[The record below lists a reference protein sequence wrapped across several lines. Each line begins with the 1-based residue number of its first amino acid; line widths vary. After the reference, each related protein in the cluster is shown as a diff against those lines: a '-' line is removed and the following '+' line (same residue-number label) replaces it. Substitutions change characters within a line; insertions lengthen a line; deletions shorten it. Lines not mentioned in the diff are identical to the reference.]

1 MGAYRGMRALGLR
14 VLAGAIGLGVAAS
27 AATALS
33 IRPPPAYNQTLTLAG
48 GPKARSFDV
57 GDPNAPIATARY
69 GDAAPLVS
77 EVVSNVQSEA
87 PVRAAS
93 LADTAPL
100 GEVPAAEPP
109 EALPSA
115 TLPARLLTAER
126 PRRQPRLALSRPAF
140 NQERLAGFEN
150 VESLAFTPTSQQTT
164 FRRLSVNASRLLGKM
179 GTSATDARR
188 GRWMLF
194 AASSGKALGLNVVR
208 DPVAGWRS
216 AGWSQERLARF
227 GTHQLGLGWRKDN
240 KQLSLSA
247 TRRKLSVQ
255 DISKKDVVFGL
266 TLSVKTR

>member
-1 MGAYRGMRALGLR
+1 MGTFRDMRALGLR
-14 VLAGAIGLGVAAS
+14 VLVGAIGLGVAAG

-33 IRPPPAYNQTLTLAG
+33 IRVPTPYNQTLTLAG
-48 GPKARSFDV
+48 GPEARSVATD
-57 GDPNAPIATARY
+57 DPDAPIATARY
-69 GDAAPLVS
+69 GDAASGAAPDLS
-77 EVVSNVQSEA
+77 EELA
-87 PVRAAS
+87 PATSV
-93 LADTAPL
+93 ADTASLNIGP
-100 GEVPAAEPP
+100 VPVAQPP
-109 EALPSA
+109 EILSSQTLPS
-115 TLPARLLTAER
+115 RVLTAER
-126 PRRQPRLALSRPAF
+126 PRRQPRLALARPAF
-140 NQERLAGFEN
+140 SQDRLAGFEE

-179 GTSATDARR
+179 GTSADDARR
-188 GRWMLF
+188 GRWLLF

-255 DISKKDVVFGL
+255 DISKKDVVFGFS
-266 TLSVKTR
+266 LSVKTR